1 MHTKGTRGERAMKGI
16 LQLYI
21 NMLRTLGYDT
31 IKQCKARITT
41 QDLCFFGIVP
51 QQHDWKYV
59 HQALQYIKN
68 EGHKTTHR
76 RKSSVSAGVKESF
89 RQRKLDEITKRIEQ
103 APDGAYRDSLIDTR
117 ARIEES
123 LRLP

>member
-1 MHTKGTRGERAMKGI
+1 MKGI

-31 IKQCKARITT
+31 IKQCKARITK
-41 QDLCFFGIVP
+41 QDLRFFNIVP
-51 QQHDWKYV
+51 EQHDWKYCY
-59 HQALQYIKN
+59 QALQYIEN
-68 EGHKTTHR
+68 EGRKTAHR
-76 RKSSVSAGVKESF
+76 RKSSVSVELLN
-89 RQRKLDEITKRIEQ
+89 RYRKDR
-103 APDGAYRDSLIDTR
+103 LIDIDNEIASLPLNSKRRESLKQSR

>member
-1 MHTKGTRGERAMKGI
+1 MKGI

-31 IKQCKARITT
+31 IKQCKARISK
-41 QDLCFFGIVP
+41 QDLRFFGIVP
-51 QQHDWKYV
+51 EQHDWKYV

-68 EGHKTTHR
+68 EGRKTTHR

-89 RQRKLDEITKRIEQ
+89 RQRQIDEITKRIET
-103 APDGAYRDSLIDTR
+103 APDGAYKDSLIDTR